1 MSKSLYEYK
10 QHEQNLGRLCIQKNT
25 LETNYMKSADLIERE
40 MNDIDRR
47 IMMAKSDV
55 KREILKK
62 QYQYL
67 IQTTNKLDEDFTTQK
82 DEFEE
87 IIEETKGRMVILNEQ
102 IKGEKN
108 SIDYNIDQLREYMNN
123 PGTYNMSQVLEKI
136 VNSLEII
143 RDKKGKKKK
152 KSTSSAWVHE
162 HVS

>member
-108 SIDYNIDQLREYMNN
+108 SLDYNIDQLKEYMNN

-143 RDKKGKKKK
+143 RDKKKKKK
-152 KSTSSAWVHE
+152 KSTSSA
-162 HVS
+162 

>member
-1 MSKSLYEYK
+1 MSNSLYEYK

-25 LETNYMKSADLIERE
+25 LETNYMKSADLIERD

-47 IMMAKSDV
+47 ISMAKSDI

-67 IQTTNKLDEDFTTQK
+67 IQMTNKLDEDFTTQK
-82 DEFEE
+82 GEFEE

-108 SIDYNIDQLREYMNN
+108 SLDYNIDQLKEYMNN

-143 RDKKGKKKK
+143 RDKKKKKK
-152 KSTSSAWVHE
+152 KSTSSA
-162 HVS
+162 

>member
-1 MSKSLYEYK
+1 MSNSLYEYK

-108 SIDYNIDQLREYMNN
+108 SLDYDIDQLKEYMNN

-152 KSTSSAWVHE
+152 KSTSSA
-162 HVS
+162 